1 MTNYPERPYGYNYW
15 TPNERMHPIADF
27 ALSANFG
34 DKVLKE
40 ALKVLNATHVEFVQH
55 VSGDSIARP
64 DASGVLWA
72 EKFRVEVDVF
82 AGLSTQAN
90 NDLFE
95 NGNYALINTKD
106 YTDHTGT
113 KQRKGGIRIARGF
126 LGFTP
131 TNDAERILQNALE
144 QDYHRG

>member
-1 MTNYPERPYGYNYW
+1 MKYPEHAYGYNYW
-15 TPNERMHPIADF
+15 STNVELHPLADDT
-27 ALSANFG
+27 LRINFG
-34 DKVLKE
+34 EKVLQD
-40 ALKVLNATHVEFVQH
+40 ALKRLGANHVQFIQH

-72 EKFRVEVDVF
+72 EKFRVKADVF

-95 NGNYALINTKD
+95 NGNYAIINTED
-106 YTDHTGT
+106 YTDHKGT

-126 LGFTP
+126 LGSTA
-131 TNDAERILQNALE
+131 TNDDEIILQNALE
-144 QDYHRG
+144 QDYHRE